1 MGTGFN
7 VGHAGHSGAPALA
20 ALAQPSLSRGTC
32 PSAQVRK
39 LTTSSTEAEQ
49 IPSEVRTSGGRSEC
63 LQTSL
68 GRRPL
73 RHKHGP
79 PRAVRWPSVTQA
91 DAQARVCSS
100 GSRGTAPSPR
110 PQRGWGGGDPT
121 LTASQGRLQGEGPG
135 EPPSQHTAS
144 ASSPERPP
152 PHGAPG
158 LVQSNVSPLVC
169 PSRAGVG
176 WPEPRRSD
184 GLPYS
189 QEGSQLLMTRGLVGR
204 TASCVSS
211 ALITPHSSRQ
221 IHNTTPSGKVACIP
235 WQRFAKKTMD
245 LFFKK

>member
-152 PHGAPG
+152 PPTERPAW
-158 LVQSNVSPLVC
+158 
-169 PSRAGVG
+169 SRAT
-176 WPEPRRSD
+176 S
-184 GLPYS
+184 LPLS
-189 QEGSQLLMTRGLVGR
+189 APRGLGWDGPSLGGQTGSPTPR
-204 TASCVSS
+204 KEASC
-211 ALITPHSSRQ
+211 L
-221 IHNTTPSGKVACIP
+221 
-235 WQRFAKKTMD
+235 
-245 LFFKK
+245 